1 MSKIAIVT
9 DTHLSVRNDLESL
22 MDYQNRF
29 WKDHFFPELKKRKIK
44 EIFQFRHRII
54 HVDPLLTMLNNHLTR
69 EPIFSTSVVKTA
81 ISDFNDFIELL
92 HKKTLENK
100 IN

>member
-29 WKDHFFPELKKRKIK
+29 WKDHFFPELKKKKIK
-44 EIFQFRHRII
+44 EIFHLMSSCSII
-54 HVDPLLTMLNNHLTR
+54 KIQQYNICKSKPL
-69 EPIFSTSVVKTA
+69 
-81 ISDFNDFIELL
+81 
-92 HKKTLENK
+92 
-100 IN
+100 